1 MAADRLVLVNEGTAK
16 EFSGSLEDYT
26 DLVLGKNQP
35 KREGGG
41 GKGFKKDK
49 KAAAQAREQASV
61 LRKTVKAMEEKI
73 ASLTARRSEIDRAMF
88 DPKSATPADANRT
101 MTELMRL
108 RADVESELN
117 AVEAEWLE
125 ASEALE
131 GAA

>member
-1 MAADRLVLVNEGTAK
+1 MEDSGALLIVGLIAVALLVAGGFWLVLNHLK
-16 EFSGSLEDYT
+16 
-26 DLVLGKNQP
+26 QP
-35 KREGGG
+35 RH
-41 GKGFKKDK
+41 DPM
-49 KAAAQAREQASV
+49 AQWQAEQ
-61 LRKTVKAMEEKI
+61 L

-117 AVEAEWLE
+117 AVEAEWLV

-131 GAA
+131 GVA